1 MQSKKMLSEKK
12 MLSWKRL
19 MYVILIVLGVSSV
32 FIVYNINEE
41 RAKNIRIQNSQYEA
55 RTFTDT
61 RQIDEQDRPAVRLFG
76 DPAKDLYRDIY
87 QNTKLMFER
96 LHFSVIEEDWLE
108 PEQVGTDELV
118 VFCDDSVGSY
128 TNLQELGG
136 FVARGGRVILAAGLP
151 EGNEDSYLWP
161 LLGIREKSVRE
172 NYNKLLFEEPLLPV
186 QKDEMVY
193 DGYNMST
200 WLQVDNGAKVYMRDA
215 AKKVPLLYT
224 TDYQDGKLCLI
235 NGTFLTDVR
244 CLGLL
249 TGAVGAVSEDF
260 IYPVLGVKA
269 VFLDDFP
276 MITFINDRVCMR
288 MYGCS
293 TESFVRDIVWPSFQG
308 ISLRTATPY
317 TSGIL
322 TVASSKESFPA
333 INDSLFTAIGKSALQ
348 YDGELIYIEKCL
360 KEDQICFNTDFITEF
375 AEVFQNYDIRGMAL
389 QTEYFSEEMLDIP
402 GAQIRIVRGQL
413 GWEGNDITCGGRYT
427 VFPAATTGN
436 TMEDG
441 NLFAISSVLAA
452 YGMVSHVFDVNALI
466 AEDENTASWDQD
478 KSQLGVFEADI
489 LRRVGWLD
497 GKTISQTSDDVRS
510 YLSLDYGWKRD
521 GERIELDCSGIVRGQ
536 AFLYRTD
543 HRILEAQGLTYEEA
557 GNGYY
562 LLRVQENHAVIV
574 TEGE

>member
-1 MQSKKMLSEKK
+1 

-32 FIVYNINEE
+32 FMIYNINEE
-41 RAKNIRIQNSQYEA
+41 RAKNIRIQNSPYEE
-55 RTFTDT
+55 REFTGT
-61 RQIDEQDRPAVRLFG
+61 QPIEEQGRPTVRIFG
-76 DPAKDLYRDIY
+76 DSGKALYGDIY
-87 QNTKLMFER
+87 RNTKQMFER
-96 LHFSVIEEDWLE
+96 LHFQVIEEDWLT
-108 PEQVGTDELV
+108 PEQIDTDELV
-118 VFCDDSVGSY
+118 VFCDDSVGTY
-128 TNLQELGG
+128 TNLQALGG

-172 NYNKLLFEEPLLPV
+172 NYNTMLFERPLLPV
-186 QKDEMVY
+186 QMEEMTY

-200 WLQVDNGAKVYMRDA
+200 WLQVDQDAAVYMRDA
-215 AKKVPLLYT
+215 DKKVPLLYT

-235 NGTFLTDVR
+235 NGTFLADVR
-244 CLGLL
+244 CMGLL
-249 TGAVGAVSEDF
+249 TGAAGAVSEDF
-260 IYPVLGVKA
+260 IYPVLGVKT

-276 MITFINDRVCMR
+276 MITYINDKVCMQ

-293 TESFVRDIVWPSFQG
+293 TESFVRDIVWPNFQG
-308 ISLRTATPY
+308 ISLRTDTPY

-322 TVASSKESFPA
+322 TVASSRESFPA

-348 YDGELIYIEKCL
+348 YGGELVYIEKCL
-360 KEDQICFNTDFITEF
+360 DLDLDQIHFNTDFITAF
-375 AEVFQNYDIRGMAL
+375 AAVFQNYEIRGMAL
-389 QTEYFSEEMLDIP
+389 QTEAFSEKMLDIP
-402 GAQIRIVRGQL
+402 GAQIQMVRGQF
-413 GWEGNDITCGGRYT
+413 GWEGREFACGERYT
-427 VFPAATTGN
+427 VFPAATRGN
-436 TMEDG
+436 SMEDG

-478 KSQLGVFEADI
+478 KNQLSVFETDI

-497 GKTISQTSDDVRS
+497 GKTISQTRDDVRS
-510 YLSLDYGWKRD
+510 YLNLEYSWRRNGA
-521 GERIELDCSGIVRGQ
+521 RIELDCSGIVKGQ
-536 AFLYRTD
+536 AFLYRTED
-543 HRILEAQGLTYEEA
+543 RIVEAQGLTYEEA
-557 GNGYY
+557 GKGYY